1 LPVSAGAALEPVT
14 RVPAAVFEALPAVA
28 QAAVVARI
36 VPDRLRSL
44 DQAAAEAVLAVTQ
57 RAVNVLAALQDLALA
72 AEVRCEEL
80 YLADLDGEWSD
91 GSEHRPS
98 SVSIVGSSVAPLL
111 RLTPRAAEAK
121 VADALCLVD
130 ELPLTRAMTLDGLL
144 DSRQSRVIVDVAQ
157 VVQVG
162 ARALFDAAITSVSGL
177 TELTPARLRRLCE
190 RTAAVIDAGSMERRA
205 EAGMSERFVRVAPG
219 VDPGMAWW
227 TASLPS
233 YVSMQAWAAIDEL
246 AHEYVRADPSRSI
259 DQARADAFA
268 DLLLG
273 SAQVSTTVELVV
285 PTFTDAGSGLGLVPG
300 CSIDEVPGCNARKV
314 PGCDADEVPG
324 CDADEVPGCDADEVP
339 GCDARE
345 VPGCDKPSM
354 RAAAES
360 RPTPEAGSGSG
371 RAPSRSLAMPE
382 PRPDGGP
389 APRAVVAVPD
399 VSTVLAPA
407 PVTADDN
414 SGGVPMS
421 SPIGPQEME
430 VNGARDVAGPG
441 ASVIE
446 RYGLEHVAGPPL
458 AAWHAIGSELA
469 TRGSP
474 ALGGLPEQSAAHLM
488 VLQQQEAAQREWE
501 RLAAGMLERF
511 QLRLGRWRPP
521 TVGVRDPRAGWVLSS
536 VLVDVLSDPDVRL
549 RVTRADALTGVTV
562 ARDPSLYR
570 PNAALARR
578 VRDRDRTCR
587 FPGCCVSAQR
597 SDLDHVVRYPEGA
610 TTEENLLALCRPH
623 HGFKHHAGWRLE
635 MDVDGV
641 CTWTAPT
648 GRTHVTRPAD
658 VRTNAA

>member
-1 LPVSAGAALEPVT
+1 MDIEAAAEGPPPVSAGAVLEPVT
-14 RVPAAVFEALPAVA
+14 QVPAAVFDALPAAA

-36 VPDRLRSL
+36 VPERLRSL
-44 DQAAAEAVLAVTQ
+44 DQAAADAVLAVTQ
-57 RAVNVLAALQDLALA
+57 RAVNVLLALQDLALA

-80 YLADLDGEWSD
+80 YLADFDGEWSD

-98 SVSIVGSSVAPLL
+98 SVSIVASSVAPLL
-111 RLTPRAAEAK
+111 RLTPRSAEAR

-130 ELPLTRAMTLDGLL
+130 ELPRTRAMTLDGLL
-144 DSRQSRVIVDVAQ
+144 DSRQSRVIIDVAQ

-205 EAGMSERFVRVAPG
+205 EAGVNDRFVRVAPG
-219 VDPGMAWW
+219 VDPGTAWW

-233 YVSMQAWAAIDEL
+233 YVSMQAWAAIDAL
-246 AHEYVRADPSRSI
+246 AHEYVRADPARTI

-285 PTFTDAGSGLGLVPG
+285 PTFTDAGSGLG
-300 CSIDEVPGCNARKV
+300 AV
-314 PGCDADEVPG
+314 PGCDIDEVSGSDGLAAPT
-324 CDADEVPGCDADEVP
+324 APVPGLTSDGFDGWGGQDALN
-339 GCDARE
+339 R
-345 VPGCDKPSM
+345 
-354 RAAAES
+354 
-360 RPTPEAGSGSG
+360 
-371 RAPSRSLAMPE
+371 
-382 PRPDGGP
+382 P
-389 APRAVVAVPD
+389 APRDEIDGA
-399 VSTVLAPA
+399 
-407 PVTADDN
+407 
-414 SGGVPMS
+414 GGSEGKV
-421 SPIGPQEME
+421 IG
-430 VNGARDVAGPG
+430 
-441 ASVIE
+441 
-446 RYGLEHVAGPPL
+446 RYGLEHVTGPPL
-458 AAWHAIGSELA
+458 GAWHAIGSELA
-469 TRGSP
+469 PRGSP
-474 ALGGLPEQSAAHLM
+474 LLGGLPEQSAAHLL
-488 VLQQQEAAQREWE
+488 VLQQQEVAQREWGI
-501 RLAAGMLERF
+501 LAAGMLERF

-536 VLVDVLSDPDVRL
+536 VLVDLLSDPDVRL

-562 ARDPSLYR
+562 ARDPYVYR

-587 FPGCCVSAQR
+587 FPGCSVTAQR
-597 SDLDHVVRYPEGA
+597 CDLDHVVRYPEGA
-610 TTEENLLALCRPH
+610 TTEENLLALCRTH

-635 MDVDGV
+635 MDADGV

-658 VRTNAA
+658 VRVNAA